1 MLAPFRTRAF
11 RFQWPADLATSWAVE
26 MEVLILG
33 WYILVESESV
43 VLLVFFGALQYLG
56 SLFSPLFGVAGDR
69 VGYGRLL
76 WMTRALYAV
85 LAAVLGWLAASH
97 ALSPTAV
104 LIIAGLNGLV
114 RPSDMVM
121 RYALIAQNLPASQLM
136 GALGIARITSD
147 SARMAGALA
156 GAGAVTLF
164 GIAPAYLVVTLLY
177 VVSFVLSTQVA
188 PRQASQITAH
198 TASPITA
205 QTTAHTSSE
214 PPSTESPLAA
224 STSTSSPWQD
234 LRLAAQYVWHRPAL
248 MAGMSMAFLANL
260 LAFPLFIGLLPYVA
274 KNIYG
279 VGQGGLGWLGAS
291 FAFGA
296 LLGSLVLSSNRV
308 RWGAG
313 RLMLVAGVCWFLANA
328 LHAQTTELM
337 PGMGLLVLA
346 GFAQSLCMT
355 PLAAVMLRATE
366 PAFRGRVMGMRM
378 LAIWGLPMGL
388 MMSGPAIQQLGFQ
401 VTMTAYAVLGLGLTV
416 WMGLR
421 WRHALWNEDHPL

>member
-11 RFQWPADLATSWAVE
+11 RYQWPADLATSWAVE

-56 SLFSPLFGVAGDR
+56 SLVSPLFGVAGDR
-69 VGYGRLL
+69 WGYGRLF
-76 WMTRALYAV
+76 WMTRAMYAV
-85 LAAVLGWLAASH
+85 TAALLGWLAATDG
-97 ALSPTAV
+97 LSPTMV
-104 LIIAGLNGLV
+104 LIIAGINGLV
-114 RPSDMVM
+114 RPSDLVM
-121 RYALIAQNLPASQLM
+121 RYALIAQYLPASQLM

-156 GAGAVTLF
+156 GAGAVAAF

-177 VVSFVLSTQVA
+177 VVSFVLSIQVV
-188 PRQASQITAH
+188 
-198 TASPITA
+198 
-205 QTTAHTSSE
+205 
-214 PPSTESPLAA
+214 PPSSLHASSHAEQTSERVSPTNDQATA
-224 STSTSSPWQD
+224 PSSPWQD
-234 LRLAAQYVWHRPAL
+234 LTSAAAYVWQRPAL
-248 MAGMSMAFLANL
+248 MGGMSMAFLANL

-296 LLGSLVLSSNRV
+296 LLGSLVLSSNRL
-308 RWGAG
+308 RLGAA
-313 RLMLVAGVCWFLANA
+313 RLMLVSGMCWLVANA
-328 LHAQTTELM
+328 LQAQTTTLLS
-337 PGMGLLVLA
+337 GMGLLALA

-355 PLAAVMLRATE
+355 PLAAVMLRASD
-366 PAFRGRVMGMRM
+366 AAYRGRVMGMRM

-388 MMSGPAIQQLGFQ
+388 MMSGPLIELWGYQ
-401 VTMTAYAVLGLGLTV
+401 VTMTGYALAGLMLTLCIG
-416 WMGLR
+416 WR
-421 WRHALWNEDHPL
+421 WRQALWHQDRPM